1 MKVPSNILDFLNRA
15 DHVYGNRIGVVD
27 EPTSPPQLGTADVAA
42 GRRAR
47 QGDGRRPRRP
57 LHRPGRA
64 RRDRLAAPRR
74 SNSNTQKPYWV
85 NAKGDKIFCLDEAD
99 SAADASA
106 VHREAHGLVT
116 DAIYEVEQ
124 G

>member
-1 MKVPSNILDFLNRA
+1 MKVPFNILDFLDRA
-15 DHVYGNRIGVVD
+15 EHVYGDRIGVVD
-27 EPTSPPQLGTADVAA
+27 EPTPPQLGTADVAA

-57 LHRPGRA
+57 RHRPGRA
-64 RRDRLAAPRR
+64 RRDGVAAPRR
-74 SNSNTQKPYWV
+74 SNSNAQEPYWV
-85 NAKGDKIFCLDEAD
+85 NAKGGKIFCLVEAD
-99 SAADASA
+99 SAADAYA
-106 VHREAHGLVT
+106 VHREAHGLVA